1 MTDFMNYSPE
11 FAQVDI
17 EFSSLAIYRQ
27 WESTG
32 NTLLGV
38 SPKQIRVVLTH
49 VRLTNHCLELRS
61 HCLELKL
68 VWENNRYT
76 ANHEAPLHGF
86 IRWENVN

>member
-1 MTDFMNYSPE
+1 MVIHQFLIGITDFMNYSPE

-17 EFSSLAIYRQ
+17 GFSSLAIYRQ

-61 HCLELKL
+61 HCLELKH
-68 VWENNRYT
+68 VGEQQIYSQ
-76 ANHEAPLHGF
+76 P
-86 IRWENVN
+86 